1 MLKKLFYSVITLF
14 LAIQF
19 NISVS
24 AQEYLVVKS
33 SINEFPIKIKIWRPT
48 SQDAKGIV
56 LFIPGSDGKDSSE
69 QKTFGTEQDWS
80 SSHPNGGL
88 SNYIQF
94 KNFLNDNGYVFISF
108 NKAGIYDVSDCL
120 KSKEER
126 SIEDYWEHCYD
137 NQIMQIATHR
147 KNEED
152 ITRIFNAVKS
162 QDSLANLKIVLFAF
176 SKGGDYVHR
185 LVGTGRLNPDGI
197 VNLGV
202 SSESVYEDWKAR
214 ATDKIAFRKVFEYMR
229 KYRKN
234 FISVNEITD
243 KVLKGPDPIDLK
255 TNYLGFQELRDL
267 NIDAMFS
274 IKSLRDVEKKEAVR
288 AKQFILDVKNTN
300 GQLGLDAF
308 FNDHFVI
315 GDRKYISNNEVMTRE
330 SIFDDVAVLEY
341 MKNYRGA
348 RVYLHGEY
356 DHIIT
361 TKKNQVCPKRAKCR
375 VQVIKGLGH
384 SMYYSCKFNHSVHKT
399 LLQSIQFVLSK

>member
-1 MLKKLFYSVITLF
+1 MLKKLFYFVVALF

-19 NISVS
+19 NIPVS

-48 SQDAKGIV
+48 TQDTKGIV
-56 LFIPGSDGKDSSE
+56 LFIPGSDGKDGSE

-108 NKAGIYDVSDCL
+108 NKAGRYDVSDCL

-202 SSESVYEDWKAR
+202 STESVYEDWMAR
-214 ATDKIAFRKVFEYMR
+214 ATDQIAFRKVFSYM
-229 KYRKN
+229 KKNNKN

-243 KVLKGPDPIDLK
+243 KVLKGPDPIELK
-255 TNYLGFQELRDL
+255 TNYLRFQEFRDL
-267 NIDAMFS
+267 NIDAMLP
-274 IKSLRDVEKKEAVR
+274 ITSLKDLHKQHVDR
-288 AKQFILDVKNTN
+288 AKQYILDVKNAN
-300 GQLGLDAF
+300 GQLGLGTYFD
-308 FNDHFVI
+308 DHFI
-315 GDRKYISNNEVMTRE
+315 SGDKRYSHNNETMERE
-330 SIFDDVAVLEY
+330 SIFDNFSVLDH

-356 DHIIT
+356 DHITIS
-361 TKKNQVCPKRAKCR
+361 KKNQACTKNAKCR
-375 VQVIKGLGH
+375 VQEIKGLGH
-384 SMYYSCKFNHSVHKT
+384 SMYYSSKFNHSVRKT
-399 LLQSIQFVLSK
+399 LLQSIQFVMSK